1 MHYTY
6 IYYKHYMRTYKK
18 LGSSPPSL
26 LWEKTTDDR
35 PSRIYRVG
43 NRGSRDPMSMN
54 VL

>member
-6 IYYKHYMRTYKK
+6 IYYKRYMNTYQT
-18 LGSSPPSL
+18 LDSSPPPV

-35 PSRIYRVG
+35 PPRIYRVG